1 MTLTRKVGALLLLLT
16 AGSLV
21 GTLAFALF
29 FSNTTSDG
37 LFLVAGN
44 LRQTRLQQ
52 LYIYAL
58 MVRQGDNGVRSS
70 LAPMIKETD
79 LLIWAMEQG
88 GSETRAGREVSP
100 LSIASRT
107 KEILRDTGQNEAEG

>member
-1 MTLTRKVGALLLLLT
+1 MRIAMTLTRKVGALLLLLT
-16 AGSLV
+16 AGSLI
-21 GTLAFALF
+21 GTAAFALF

-37 LFLVAGN
+37 LFLIAGN

-58 MVRQGDNGVRSS
+58 MVRQGDNGVRSN
-70 LAPMIKETD
+70 LIPLIKETD

-88 GSETRAGREVSP
+88 GSETRAGRGSSP
-100 LSIASRT
+100 ARLAAHRT
-107 KEILRDTGQNEAEG
+107 FNRTA